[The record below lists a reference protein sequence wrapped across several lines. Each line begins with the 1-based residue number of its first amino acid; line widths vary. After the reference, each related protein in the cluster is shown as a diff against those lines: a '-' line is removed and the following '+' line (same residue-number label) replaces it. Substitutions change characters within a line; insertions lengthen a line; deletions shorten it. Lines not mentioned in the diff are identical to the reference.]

1 MPITWNPDPFPTI
14 GSPPLFPVARD
25 PNSIRITIR
34 VIWPIVTG
42 WGIIPSVINS
52 RGAYPYRWGNNNNPE
67 MAMATVG
74 VAAPGKG

>member
-1 MPITWNPDPFPTI
+1 MPITLNPGPFPTI

-25 PNSIRITIR
+25 PNSIRITVR

-52 RGAYPYRWGNNNNPE
+52 RGAQPYGWGSNHNPE
-67 MAMATVG
+67 KAMATI

>member
-1 MPITWNPDPFPTI
+1 
-14 GSPPLFPVARD
+14 VARD
-25 PNSIRITIR
+25 PGSIRITVR

-42 WGIIPSVINS
+42 WGIIPSVINR
-52 RGAYPYRWGNNNNPE
+52 RGRHPYRWRSNNNPE

>member
-1 MPITWNPDPFPTI
+1 
-14 GSPPLFPVARD
+14 VARD
-25 PNSIRITIR
+25 PNSIRITVR

-52 RGAYPYRWGNNNNPE
+52 RGAQPYGWGSNHNPE
-67 MAMATVG
+67 MAMATI